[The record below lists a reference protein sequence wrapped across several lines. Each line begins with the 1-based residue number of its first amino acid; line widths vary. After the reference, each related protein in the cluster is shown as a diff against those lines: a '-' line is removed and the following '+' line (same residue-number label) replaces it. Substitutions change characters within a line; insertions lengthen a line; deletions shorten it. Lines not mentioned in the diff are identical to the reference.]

1 MSIKKDLFRDYLVN
15 GDDPWRTRALT
26 DRSYDYRVPECQ
38 TNVTLATYGDALL
51 KFALCEILLDDFEE
65 LTIEKAKYESDVS
78 LVKIASHY
86 DLIEYLKF
94 DRNDPRYPQ
103 DYRTRKTRIDAT
115 KTQRTNVRAFN
126 HRRKYIATAMEAI
139 LGAMY
144 KQHRDLDEIKT
155 VVRGWMTILDA
166 IVANENRA

>member
-1 MSIKKDLFRDYLVN
+1 MNPAKDLFQDYLDH
-15 GDDPWRTRALT
+15 GDDAWRTRALT
-26 DRSYDYRVPECQ
+26 DRSFDYRVPESQ

-65 LTIEKAKYESDVS
+65 LTVEKAKYESDVS
-78 LVKIASHY
+78 LVRIAQHY
-86 DLIEYLKF
+86 NLIDYLRF

-103 DYRTRKTRIDAT
+103 DYRTRKVNVQAT
-115 KTQRTNVRAFN
+115 KTQRGNVRAFN

-144 KQHRDLDEIKT
+144 KNHRDFDEIKT
-155 VVRGWMTILDA
+155 VVRTWMQVLNGLNGNAD
-166 IVANENRA
+166 

>member
-1 MSIKKDLFRDYLVN
+1 MKPTHDLFQDYLDH
-15 GDDPWRTRALT
+15 GEDAWRTRALT
-26 DRSYDYRVPECQ
+26 DRSFDYRVPESQ

-65 LTIEKAKYESDVS
+65 LTVEKAKYESDIS

-86 DLIEYLKF
+86 NLIDYLRF

-103 DYRTRKTRIDAT
+103 DYRTRRVRPDAT
-115 KTQRTNVRAFN
+115 KTQRGNIRAFN

-144 KQHRDLDEIKT
+144 KNHRDFDEIKA
-155 VVRGWMTILDA
+155 VVCTWMQILNGLNGNVD
-166 IVANENRA
+166 

>member
-1 MSIKKDLFRDYLVN
+1 MKNPTDLFKDYLECGN
-15 GDDPWRTRALT
+15 DPWRTRALT
-26 DRSYDYRVPECQ
+26 DRSFDYRVPESQ

-78 LVKIASHY
+78 LIKIARY
-86 DLIEYLKF
+86 YGLIDYLRF

-103 DYRTRKTRIDAT
+103 DYRTRKTRANAT
-115 KTQRTNVRAFN
+115 KTQRSNVRAFN

-144 KQHRDLDEIKT
+144 KNHRDFDEIKT
-155 VVRGWMTILDA
+155 VVRGWMSILNE
-166 IVANENRA
+166 IVLNEDGK

>member
-1 MSIKKDLFRDYLVN
+1 MKNDLFLEYLEH

-26 DRSYDYRVPECQ
+26 DRSYDYRVPECE

-51 KFALCEILLDDFEE
+51 KFTLCEILLDRFEE

-78 LVKIASHY
+78 LVHVAEHY
-86 DLIEYLKF
+86 DLIKYLRF

-103 DYRTRKTRIDAT
+103 DYRTKKSQTGAT
-115 KTQRTNVRAFN
+115 KTQRSNVRAFN

-144 KQHRDLDEIKT
+144 QAHRDLGEIRA
-155 VVRGWMTILDA
+155 VVLDWMKILEDTQ
-166 IVANENRA
+166 NR

>member
-1 MSIKKDLFRDYLVN
+1 MKHPNDLFLEYLDRA
-15 GDDPWRTRALT
+15 DDPWRTRALT
-26 DRSYDYRVPECQ
+26 DRSFDYSVPESQ

-86 DLIEYLKF
+86 HLIDYLRF
-94 DRNDPRYPQ
+94 DRRDPRYPQ
-103 DYRTRKTRIDAT
+103 DYRTRKTKIGAT
-115 KTQRTNVRAFN
+115 KTQRSNIRTFN

-144 KQHRDLDEIKT
+144 KNHRDFDEIKT
-155 VVRGWMTILDA
+155 VVRTWMQILNA
-166 IVANENRA
+166 IEKNDR